1 MIEAPAILLHIAAQ
15 FVHPDACKGAITDIH
30 LKSMHN
36 GMRIA
41 ATDGHFAFRC
51 LVPFGPLCFMQLPEA
66 LIPAKT
72 FKKKVAYA
80 QKAIINNGE
89 SRFYGG
95 KKEGVMDLLEARPCV
110 GDNRDE
116 FPSHF
121 DSLWPDP
128 ASMAN
133 APAKPVVLNSEYMRT
148 ICDISA
154 KLADSVNIKV
164 RMGES
169 PTSPLLLTTSLG
181 DTELQFLLLP
191 VMVRD

>member
-1 MIEAPAILLHIAAQ
+1 MIEAPALLLHVAAQ
-15 FVHPDACKGAITDIH
+15 FVHPDKGAITDIH

-36 GMRIA
+36 GVRIG
-41 ATDGHFAFRC
+41 ATNGHFAFRC
-51 LVPFGPLCFMQLPEA
+51 LVPFGPLCFMQSPEA
-66 LIPAKT
+66 LIPAKA

-89 SRFYGG
+89 ARFYGG
-95 KKEGVMDLLEARPCV
+95 KKEGMMDLLEARPCV
-110 GDNRDE
+110 DDNKDE

-133 APAKPVVLNSEYMRT
+133 APAKPIVFNSEYMRT
-148 ICDISA
+148 ICDIGA
-154 KLADSVNIKV
+154 KLADSVNIKM

-169 PTSPLLLTTSLG
+169 PTSPMLLTTGL
-181 DTELQFLLLP
+181 DDIELQFLLLP

>member
-15 FVHPDACKGAITDIH
+15 FAHPDAYGGSITDIH
-30 LKSMHN
+30 LKSTAN

-41 ATDGHFAFRC
+41 ATNGHFAFRC
-51 LVPFGPLCFMQLPEA
+51 LVPFGALCFMQSPEA
-66 LIPAKT
+66 LIPAKS

-80 QKAIINNGE
+80 QKAIINE
-89 SRFYGG
+89 SEARFYGG
-95 KKEGVMDLLEARPCV
+95 KKEGMMDLIEARPCV
-110 GDNRDE
+110 CDNTDE

-133 APAKPVVLNSEYMRT
+133 APAKPVVFNSEYMRT
-148 ICDISA
+148 ICDIGA
-154 KLADSVNIKV
+154 KLSDSTNLKV
-164 RMGES
+164 HMGES
-169 PTSPLLLTTSLG
+169 PTSPLLLTTSIN